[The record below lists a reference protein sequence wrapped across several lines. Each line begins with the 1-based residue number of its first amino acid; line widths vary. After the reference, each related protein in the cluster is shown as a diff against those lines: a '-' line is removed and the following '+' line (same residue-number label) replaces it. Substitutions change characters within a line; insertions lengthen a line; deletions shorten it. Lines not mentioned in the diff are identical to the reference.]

1 MDLQVNS
8 HVVEAGFGMFSG
20 MHWIIILV
28 VALLIFGRRL
38 PDIMRGIGSSV
49 REFRKGQEDGPAAD
63 KAGAISP
70 PTSPETSKK

>member
-1 MDLQVNS
+1 MDLQVTS
-8 HVVEAGFGMFSG
+8 HVVTAGFGMFSG

-49 REFRKGQEDGPAAD
+49 REFRKGQEDGVAPD
-63 KAGAISP
+63 KAAAISP
-70 PTSPETSKK
+70 PASAETLKK